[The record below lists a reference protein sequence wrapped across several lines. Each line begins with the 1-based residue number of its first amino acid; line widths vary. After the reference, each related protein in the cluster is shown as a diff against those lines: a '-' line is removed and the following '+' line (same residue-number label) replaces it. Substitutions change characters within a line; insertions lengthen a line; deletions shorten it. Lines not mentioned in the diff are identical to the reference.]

1 MSELS
6 RRDFLAIAGTGVA
19 SVWLTA
25 NVHDLIAAGRH
36 AQTAQT
42 FQYLT
47 PADAAELEAFAAQIV
62 PTDETPGAREARVVY
77 FIDKGLVTFAKD
89 NRDNVAKWVKELRDR
104 AAKMQPGA
112 KSFAALPVDKQI
124 AIMKAMEKD
133 QKSSFENGRQAT
145 LAGMLA
151 FPEHGGNYN
160 KIGWKWIGFDDRFS
174 WSAPFGWYD
183 RNA

>member
-1 MSELS
+1 MSTLS

-25 NVHDLIAAGRH
+25 SVHDLIAAGRH
-36 AQTAQT
+36 AQTAPT
-42 FQYLT
+42 FEYLT

-62 PTDETPGAREARVVY
+62 PTDDTPGAREARVVY
-77 FIDKGLVTFAKD
+77 FIDKGLATFAKN
-89 NRDNVAKWVKELRDR
+89 NRDNVAKGVKELRDR

-133 QKSSFENGRQAT
+133 QHSFFEDGRQAT
-145 LAGMLA
+145 LAGMLT

>member
-1 MSELS
+1 MSTLS

-25 NVHDLIAAGRH
+25 SVQDLIAAGRH
-36 AQTAQT
+36 AQAAQT
-42 FQYLT
+42 FEYLT

-62 PTDETPGAREARVVY
+62 PTDETPGAREARVVH
-77 FIDKGLVTFAKD
+77 FMDKALATFAKD
-89 NRDNVAKWVKELRDR
+89 GRDSFAKGIKELRAR
-104 AAKMQPGA
+104 AAKAQPGA
-112 KSFAALPVDKQI
+112 KSFAELPSEKQI
-124 AIMKAMEKD
+124 AIMKSMEKD
-133 QKSSFENGRQAT
+133 KHPFFADGRQAT

-160 KIGWKWIGFDDRFS
+160 KIGWKWIGFEDRFS